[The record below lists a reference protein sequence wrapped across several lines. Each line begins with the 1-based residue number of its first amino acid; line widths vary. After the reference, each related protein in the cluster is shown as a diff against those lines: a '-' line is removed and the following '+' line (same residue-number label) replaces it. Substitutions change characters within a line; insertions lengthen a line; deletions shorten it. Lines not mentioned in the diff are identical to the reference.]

1 MKKLILFASA
11 SLLAVMVVAQGCV
24 HTLPST
30 VKPKLSDGSH
40 LGTGDA
46 IWICEG
52 VTFEIVGENTTAYI
66 EYDCDITVTG
76 DNQTNIYM
84 KGPGDIIINSDN
96 GNYELDSSVAYVNN
110 GTGNTI
116 NICYQAT
123 QKQKFKYDNI
133 SGVTGCIDTSGSG
146 TGIAHEIKSVELS
159 VYPNPAKDVL
169 NVELRNVTGQS
180 NYVIYSISG
189 QVVLN
194 GSLGA
199 GLEQVDVSSLEKG
212 LYFIEISNASGKLSK
227 RISVE

>member
-1 MKKLILFASA
+1 MKKIVLFTSA
-11 SLLAVMVVAQGCV
+11 SLLSIMVVAQCV

-30 VKPKLSDGSH
+30 VKPKLTNGSH

-52 VTFEIVGENTTAYI
+52 VTFDIIGESTTAYI
-66 EYDCDITVTG
+66 EFDCDITITG
-76 DNQTNIYM
+76 DNQTNIFM
-84 KGPGDIIINSDN
+84 KGPGDIIINGDN
-96 GNYELDSSVAYVNN
+96 GVFELDSSVQYVDN

-146 TGIAHEIKSVELS
+146 TGINHEIKPVEIS
-159 VYPNPAKDVL
+159 VYPNPAHDVL
-169 NVELRNVTGQS
+169 NVELKNFSGTS
-180 NYVIYSISG
+180 TYAMYSISG
-189 QVVLN
+189 QIVLN
-194 GSLGA
+194 GSLGT
-199 GLEQVDVSSLEKG
+199 GLDQIDVSSLEKG
-212 LYFIEISNASGKLSK
+212 LYFIEITNVSGKLSK